1 MSIVGVRC
9 VHVCRAGVH
18 SWFSFDA
25 RFFRFSFSRF
35 AKTRATQVYA
45 TATLRYTPSRRFIG
59 ATIHNCHTPLREYRV
74 RDEHGGERS
83 LESRAGHPS
92 LTAPTRPQA
101 SPEVTS
107 THSLPRIDD
116 LADRRKARQGKLPC
130 VTCYAIWHVGAA
142 HANAADIGD
151 VTPFV
156 IEE

>member
-1 MSIVGVRC
+1 MIQFRREILSIFFLAIRQNARNASVRNGKAY
-9 VHVCRAGVH
+9 VIA
-18 SWFSFDA
+18 
-25 RFFRFSFSRF
+25 
-35 AKTRATQVYA
+35 VY
-45 TATLRYTPSRRFIG
+45 R

-74 RDEHGGERS
+74 RNEHGGEWS
-83 LESRAGHPS
+83 LESHAGHPS
-92 LTAPTRPQA
+92 LMAPTRPQA